1 MGNILKSILSYVLA
15 LVFILLILFCI
26 VLVASIPFYLLWN
39 WLIPSIFGLPNIT
52 LVQAFGLWLMIFFIR
67 NTKFDFKELSKSI
80 ESDVVKDKEDIQW
93 NQILNSIKKNYMA

>member
-52 LVQAFGLWLMIFFIR
+52 LIQSFGLWLLLMLVR
-67 NTKFDFKELSKSI
+67 STKFDFKQTMENIKSQHDNNEPI
-80 ESDVVKDKEDIQW
+80 EW
-93 NQILNSIKKNYMA
+93 NQVLDSVKKNYMA